1 MPPAP
6 KGVGLL
12 QALVFRMQEKTIA
25 NAVFS
30 APENLKDFPLLRNE
44 NCNLLPS
51 LKRDGFHFGHNN
63 FVFMAL
69 FPRKESFCILQK
81 Y

>member
-1 MPPAP
+1 MF
-6 KGVGLL
+6 

-25 NAVFS
+25 NGVFS

-51 LKRDGFHFGHNN
+51 LKRDGFHFGHNKIIEMWDCSQQLN
-63 FVFMAL
+63 KDSLNKDGVF
-69 FPRKESFCILQK
+69 
-81 Y
+81 